1 MQEHPLHDSALT
13 PDDLTFDFGI
23 TGLGGSFHGDWILDA
38 ESEQQ
43 HIAAMTGFTEHG
55 IVSQLLLIEDVLRLR
70 DSALTGAEVSTLWE
84 LTNSNAFDG
93 SPSIKGRECVWLD
106 EVLAVV
112 VPVVERFGA
121 PTSSWTSIAPCL
133 PHHDHQA
140 LAGEVKAVPD
150 LVRPRQNAGVTPHE
164 ARAAVNRCADTVCPE
179 LAFRFALHAL
189 TAFHS
194 SVSPQVF
201 DRLGDLGSRFGYGEY
216 VVGRI
221 DYLVD

>member
-1 MQEHPLHDSALT
+1 MHDSALT

-23 TGLGGSFHGDWILDA
+23 TALGGSFHGDWILDA

-43 HIAAMTGFTEHG
+43 HIAMMTGSTQHG
-55 IVSQLLLIEDVLRLR
+55 IVNQVLLIEDLLRLR
-70 DSALTGAEVSTLWE
+70 DSALTDAEISTLWE

-93 SPSIKGRECVWLD
+93 SPSIKDREREWLD

-112 VPVVERFGA
+112 VPVVQRFGA
-121 PTSSWTSIAPCL
+121 PESSWTSVAPCP
-133 PHHDHQA
+133 PHHQA
-140 LAGEVKAVPD
+140 VVGEVKAVLN
-150 LVRPRQNAGVTPHE
+150 LVRPRQNAGVTLTE

-179 LAFRFALHAL
+179 LAFRFALHAF

-194 SVSPQVF
+194 SISPQVF
-201 DRLGDLGSRFGYGEY
+201 DRLGRLGSRLGYGEY